1 MAKLLLIVFFIVPI
15 CVLCL
20 AFVVLAERMMRE
32 EAARRVRREQLVIG
46 GLSRRELQAATK
58 QAMRT
63 DARLAQMRKSRRMH
77 GRRTSNENLDTAG
90 I

>member
-1 MAKLLLIVFFIVPI
+1 MAKLLLIVFFIIPI

-20 AFVVLAERMMRE
+20 AFVILAERMMRE
-32 EAARRVRREQLVIG
+32 EAARSVRREQLVIG
-46 GLSRRELQAATK
+46 GLSRRELKAATK

-63 DARLAQMRKSRRMH
+63 DARLAQMRTSRRMH
-77 GRRTSNENLDTAG
+77 IRRTNDENLDTAG

>member
-20 AFVVLAERMMRE
+20 AFIVLAERMTQE
-32 EAARRVRREQLVIG
+32 EAERNVGREQLVIG
-46 GLSRRELQAATK
+46 GLSRRELQDATK

-63 DARLAQMRKSRRMH
+63 DARLARMRAGRRMYSRRKSD
-77 GRRTSNENLDTAG
+77 EDLDTAG

>member
-32 EAARRVRREQLVIG
+32 EAARSVRREQLVTG
-46 GLSRRELQAATK
+46 GLSRRELQAAT
-58 QAMRT
+58 
-63 DARLAQMRKSRRMH
+63 
-77 GRRTSNENLDTAG
+77 
-90 I
+90 